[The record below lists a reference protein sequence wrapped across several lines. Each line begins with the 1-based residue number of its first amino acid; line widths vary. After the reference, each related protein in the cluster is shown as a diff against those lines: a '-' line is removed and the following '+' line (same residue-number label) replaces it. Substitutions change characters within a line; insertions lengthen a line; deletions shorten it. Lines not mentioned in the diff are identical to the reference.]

1 MRTPITLTP
10 LMYRE
15 AVAHSLRQSRP
26 GFEVRIA
33 PPEAVEEEV
42 RSFEPHLLVRNDTDG
57 IDHKVLGSAPCWVE
71 VLYSDSMDAKI
82 SVDGRVKEVVSDI
95 STEKLLRVADEAA
108 AGMQQT

>member
-1 MRTPITLTP
+1 MRVLITLTP

-15 AVAHSLRQSRP
+15 AIVHSLSQRRP

-42 RSFEPHLLVRNDTDG
+42 RAFEPHLLVRNDTDG
-57 IDHKVLGSAPCWVE
+57 LDPRVLEGVPCWVE

-82 SVDGRVKEVVSDI
+82 SVDGRIEVAKDF
-95 STEKLLRVADEAA
+95 STEGLLRVADEAA
-108 AGMQQT
+108 AGMWQT